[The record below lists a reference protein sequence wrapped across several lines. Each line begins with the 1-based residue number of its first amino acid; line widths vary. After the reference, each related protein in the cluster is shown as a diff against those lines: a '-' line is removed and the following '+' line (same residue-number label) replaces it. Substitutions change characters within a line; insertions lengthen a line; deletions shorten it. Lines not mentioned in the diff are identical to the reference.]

1 MYDDY
6 YDCDCIPS
14 WARDI
19 TLTELFAK
27 CKELSRFIAKYH
39 LEEIQKDLEKYEKIF
54 AGLDE
59 LHHEFYGEKNF
70 PHLDTNQKYINQKLF
85 DLVDSVIP
93 FPKEPIRVIT
103 PSRFD
108 KELKELYL
116 PSIKKAIEDVP
127 RAFTNLYKGA
137 EIDGE

>member
-1 MYDDY
+1 LG
-6 YDCDCIPS
+6 CSGCFTGQRRRAARLSAPS
-14 WARDI
+14 SA
-19 TLTELFAK
+19 
-27 CKELSRFIAKYH
+27 SRAST
-39 LEEIQKDLEKYEKIF
+39 
-54 AGLDE
+54 ASV
-59 LHHEFYGEKNF
+59 HHEFYGEKNF